1 MPFEDGLGGQDRS
14 ARPTQLGGCLVRNP
28 SHRKTTSSE
37 TLLSDRAG
45 HVGTATH
52 RRFDL
57 AVIIGALGNLHCRP
71 IIFSD
76 AVVN

>member
-52 RRFDL
+52 RRFDF
-57 AVIIGALGNLHCRP
+57 AVIIGALGNLHRRP
-71 IIFSD
+71 VIFSD
-76 AVVN
+76 AVIN